1 MANILKMDK
10 TILIQQLLQLGWSYR
25 QIERETGIRRETIA
39 KYDPQRSKPAK
50 VPTDCPAVVENRP
63 KCPPGVFDTG
73 ISTVSP
79 VPTRLPTRVST
90 AAVYTEQIVQKLE
103 LGLSAQRIYQDL
115 RTDFA
120 FPGSYDS
127 VKRFVR
133 KFKVRTPHLVGHMHA
148 SPGEEAQ
155 VDFGR
160 GAPILKN
167 GRYQRP
173 WFFKIVLSYSRHSYE
188 EVVWKQDVETFIR
201 CHEHAFTDFGG
212 VPALIR
218 YDNLKSGV
226 LDANLFEPEL
236 NPLYAEFAKHSGF
249 VPLPCLPRKPE
260 HKGKTESGVGYTK
273 DNALKGLK
281 FQSLDEAN
289 AYLRNWNKTWA
300 RTRIH
305 GTTKRQVWAV
315 FIHED
320 QPALKPLPSTPFA
333 FFQIGQRTVLDDGH
347 IEVKGA
353 YYSVSHK
360 LIGQRVQVRFNA
372 EIVKILLDNKVVA
385 FHRTIEPGRFST
397 NKEHL
402 PEGFCRT
409 IEETKRYLLA
419 RLAEIGPHCQQAG
432 EEIILARGQLGFR
445 AIRGILQLYK
455 KYSAETLE
463 QACGQAR
470 QIHSVRYH
478 TIKALCENR
487 QYGLDLDDGRTAFLQ
502 RHEIIRPPQEY
513 QQYAQSL
520 QQLSEPGE

>member
-10 TILIQQLLQLGWSYR
+10 TILIEQLLKLGWSYR

-39 KYDPQRSKPAK
+39 KYDPQRPKPAK
-50 VPTDCPAVVENRP
+50 VPAGCPSVDENRP
-63 KCPPGVFDTG
+63 KCPPGESDTG
-73 ISTVSP
+73 HSSFSP
-79 VPTRLPTRVST
+79 PPTRIPTRVSN
-90 AAVYTEQIVQKLE
+90 AAAYAEQISPRLE

-115 RTDFA
+115 VSDFG
-120 FPGSYDS
+120 FKGSYDS
-127 VKRFVR
+127 IKRFVR
-133 KFKVRTPHLVGHMHA
+133 KFKKRSPHLVGHMHA

-155 VDFGR
+155 VDFGL
-160 GAPILKN
+160 GAPVLKN
-167 GRYQRP
+167 GRYRRP

-201 CHEHAFTDFGG
+201 CHEHAFADFGG

-236 NPLYAEFAKHSGF
+236 NPLYAEFAKHAGF

-281 FQSLDEAN
+281 FDSLEAEN
-289 AYLRNWNKTWA
+289 AHLRNWNKNVA
-300 RTRIH
+300 RIRIH

-315 FIHED
+315 FSNEEK
-320 QPALKPLPSTPFA
+320 PALKPLPATPFA
-333 FFQIGQRTVLDDGH
+333 YFQIGQRTVLDDGH

-360 LIGQRVQVRFNA
+360 LIGQKVQVRFNA
-372 EIVKILLDNKVVA
+372 ETVKILLNHQIVA

-409 IEETKRYLLA
+409 IEETKRYLLT

-432 EEIILARGQLGFR
+432 QEIILARGQLGFR
-445 AIRGILQLYK
+445 ALRGILQLYK

-463 QACGQAR
+463 QACYQAL

-487 QYGLDLDDGRTAFLQ
+487 QYDLDLDDGRAAFLQ
-502 RHEIIRPPQEY
+502 HHEIIRSPQEY
-513 QQYAQSL
+513 QHYAQSL
-520 QQLSEPGE
+520 QQLTEPGE

>member
-10 TILIQQLLQLGWSYR
+10 TILIEQLLKLGWSYR

-39 KYDPQRSKPAK
+39 KYDPRRSKPAK
-50 VPTDCPAVVENRP
+50 VPAGVPHVFENRP
-63 KCPPGVFDTG
+63 KCPPAEFDIDSSSQPQT
-73 ISTVSP
+73 
-79 VPTRLPTRVST
+79 PTRLPTRISN
-90 AAVYTEQIVQKLE
+90 AAAYSEQIQQMLE
-103 LGLSAQRIYQDL
+103 VGLSAQRIYQDL
-115 RTDFA
+115 VTDFA
-120 FPGSYDS
+120 YHGSYDS
-127 VKRFVR
+127 IKRFVR

-148 SPGEEAQ
+148 LPGEEAQ

-160 GAPILKN
+160 GAPVLKN

-188 EVVWKQDVETFIR
+188 EVVWRQDVETFIR
-201 CHEHAFTDFGG
+201 CHEHAFADFGG
-212 VPALIR
+212 VPGLIR

-236 NPLYAEFAKHSGF
+236 NPLYAEFAKHAGF

-281 FQSLDEAN
+281 FDSLEAEN
-289 AYLRNWNKTWA
+289 VYLRNWNKTWA

-315 FIHED
+315 FINEEK
-320 QPALKPLPSTPFA
+320 PALKPLPATPFA
-333 FFQIGQRTVLDDGH
+333 YFQIGQRTVLDDGH

-372 EIVKILLDNKVVA
+372 ETVKILLNNQVVA
-385 FHRTIEPGRFST
+385 FHRTISPGRFST

-402 PEGFCRT
+402 PEGFCRS
-409 IEETKRYLLA
+409 IEETKRYLLS
-419 RLAEIGPHCQQAG
+419 RLAEIGPHTRQAG

-455 KYSAETLE
+455 KYSADTLE
-463 QACGQAR
+463 QACHQAR
-470 QIHSVRYH
+470 QIHSMRYH

-487 QYGLDLDDGRTAFLQ
+487 QYDLELDDNREALLQ
-502 RHEIIRPPQEY
+502 QDEIIRPPYDY
-513 QQYAQSL
+513 QRYAESL
-520 QQLSEPGE
+520 QQLNQEGE

>member
-10 TILIQQLLQLGWSYR
+10 TILIEQLLKLGWSYR

-39 KYDPQRSKPAK
+39 KYDPRRLKPAK
-50 VPTDCPAVVENRP
+50 VPTECPAVVENRP
-63 KCPPGVFDTG
+63 KCPPGEPDTS
-73 ISTVSP
+73 ISSFSP
-79 VPTRLPTRVST
+79 SPTRLPTRVSN
-90 AAVYTEQIVQKLE
+90 AAIYAEQITQKLE

-115 RTDFA
+115 VADFA
-120 FPGSYDS
+120 FKGSYDC

-133 KFKVRTPHLVGHMHA
+133 KFKKRTPHLVGHMHA
-148 SPGEEAQ
+148 LPGEEAQ

-160 GAPILKN
+160 GAPVLRN

-173 WFFKIVLSYSRHSYE
+173 WFFKMVLSYSRHSYE

-201 CHEHAFTDFGG
+201 CHEHAFAEFGG
-212 VPALIR
+212 VPAVIR

-236 NPLYAEFAKHSGF
+236 NPLYAEFAKHTGF

-281 FQSLDEAN
+281 FESLEAEN
-289 AYLRNWNKTWA
+289 AHLRNWNKNVA

-315 FIHED
+315 FINEEK
-320 QPALKPLPSTPFA
+320 PALKPLPATA
-333 FFQIGQRTVLDDGH
+333 FVYFQIGQRTVLDDGH

-353 YYSVSHK
+353 YYSVSYK

-372 EIVKILLDNKVVA
+372 ETVKVLLKDQVVA

-409 IEETKRYLLA
+409 MEETKRYLLS

-432 EEIILARGQLGFR
+432 QEIILARGQLGFR

-455 KYSAETLE
+455 KYSADTLE
-463 QACGQAR
+463 QACYQAR

-487 QYGLDLDDGRTAFLQ
+487 QYDLDLDDGKTAFLQ
-502 RHEIIRPPQEY
+502 HHEIIRPPQEY
-513 QQYAQSL
+513 QHYAQSL
-520 QQLSEPGE
+520 QQLTEQGE